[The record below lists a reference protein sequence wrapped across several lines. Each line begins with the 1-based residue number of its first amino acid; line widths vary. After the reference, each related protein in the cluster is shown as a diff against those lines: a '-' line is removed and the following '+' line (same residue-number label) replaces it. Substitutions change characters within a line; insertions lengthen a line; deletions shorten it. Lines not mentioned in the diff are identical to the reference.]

1 MSKLCLCFF
10 SFPLGKWDE
19 KLKESCLGAFGG
31 PVEPRVVLDDFGGT
45 AYQNATTLIIT
56 FVVNNHTDKRKLE
69 KPLAWEKAF
78 KEYMKKY
85 IENPKNS
92 NLTIGF
98 STPRADPSEPVGD
111 GNSDPILA
119 R

>member
-1 MSKLCLCFF
+1 M
-10 SFPLGKWDE
+10 
-19 KLKESCLGAFGG
+19 
-31 PVEPRVVLDDFGGT
+31 EPIAVLDDFGGT

-78 KEYMKKY
+78 KDYMEKY

-92 NLTIGF
+92 NLTISF
-98 STPRADPSEPVGD
+98 STPRADPNEPVRD